1 MIGDVIFEMKG
12 ITKVFPGIKALD
24 AVSFSARSGEVHAL
38 VGENGAGKSTLMKV
52 LSGVYQAE
60 EGDIY
65 LRGQK
70 VRFQHPLESL
80 AQGVSVIYQEF
91 SLLPD
96 RTVAENIFLGR
107 EPARRWGLLDT
118 QRMQSETQEVLSL
131 FGDRHRFGPETLVG
145 ELDVAQQQMV
155 EIAKAL
161 SLNAQVI
168 VMDEPTAALNDT
180 ECDLLFQLVDDLRGQ
195 GRSIVYITHRMREI
209 RRLADRVTVIKD
221 GKVAAAF
228 DDVPETGQIVE
239 AMVGRDIGQFYPE
252 PATPDE
258 VGEAVLTVRG
268 GGNDRIFDIDLDLR
282 AGQITGF
289 AGVQGA
295 GRTALALALFGVEPF
310 DTGAVTVE
318 GNPVSLTTP
327 RRAAR
332 AGIAML
338 PGDRKAEG
346 LMLMQTVRDNGMIS
360 ARAFSTALGAPD
372 NTPMTTLDQMDQF
385 FDAFDLRAASY
396 DVEIQSLSGGNQQK
410 AIVARWLSLAPKV
423 LIFVEPTRGIDVNTK
438 AGIYAQMR
446 KLAQEGAAVMAISSD
461 LPEVL
466 GISDRVLVMSDGKI
480 VAEFG
485 YGASEAEVMHA
496 ATEAHLELETS

>member
-1 MIGDVIFEMKG
+1 MTEEILFEMKG
-12 ITKVFPGIKALD
+12 ITKTFPGVKALD
-24 AVSFSARSGEVHAL
+24 SVSFTARAREVHAL

-60 EGDIY
+60 SGDIY

-70 VRFQHPLESL
+70 VKFQHPVESL

-107 EPARRWGLLDT
+107 EPTKRWGFLDHDT
-118 QRMQSETQEVLSL
+118 MRRETETVLAL
-131 FGDRHRFGPETLVG
+131 FGDRHKFGADTLVG
-145 ELDVAQQQMV
+145 EMDVAQQQMV

-180 ECDLLFQLVDDLRGQ
+180 ECELLFEMVDDLRAQ

-221 GKVAAAF
+221 GKVAASF
-228 DDVPETGQIVE
+228 EQVPDAGTIIA
-239 AMVGRDIGQFYPE
+239 AMVGRDIEHFFPE

-258 VGEAVLTVRG
+258 IGEPLLTVRG
-268 GGNDRIFDIDLDLR
+268 GGTAGLFDIDLDLR
-282 AGQITGF
+282 AGEITGF
-289 AGVQGA
+289 SGVQGA
-295 GRTALALALFGVEPF
+295 GRTALAMALFGAKPF
-310 DTGAVTVE
+310 DTGKVTVN
-318 GNPVSLTTP
+318 GRSVSLRSP
-327 RRAAR
+327 RQAAK
-332 AGIAML
+332 AEIAML
-338 PGDRKAEG
+338 PGDRKSEG
-346 LMLMQTVRDNGMIS
+346 LVLMQSVRDNGMLS
-360 ARAFSTALGAPD
+360 ARAFAPILGNPD
-372 NTPMTTLDQMDQF
+372 RTRHAVLSDMDAT
-385 FDAFDLRAASY
+385 FDAFDLRAPNY

-410 AIVARWLSLAPKV
+410 AIVARWLSLSPKI
-423 LIFVEPTRGIDVNTK
+423 LIFIEPTRGIDVNTK
-438 AGIYAQMR
+438 ASIYAQMR
-446 KLAQEGAAVMAISSD
+446 KLAREGAAVMVISSD

-485 YGASEAEVMHA
+485 HGASETDVMHA
-496 ATEAHLELETS
+496 ATEAHLDLETL